1 MMSYYPAFMNIAG
14 KRCVVCGGGEVALR
28 KVQGLLDCG
37 ASVEV
42 ISPLFC
48 EELTDM
54 AKANKIRTHTREY
67 REGDLQG
74 AYIAIAATDDR
85 ETNARIAGDA
95 HRDGCI
101 VNAVDDPGVSDFIVP
116 SCLKRGDIVIAVS
129 TSGKSPALARKLRT
143 SLEKQ
148 FGPEYADLVKIVSEA
163 RTEIREQKLRVSD
176 RVWQESLDLE
186 PLVNLINE
194 GKPAEARDLIIENLV
209 RGVD

>member
-1 MMSYYPAFMNIAG
+1 MSYYPVFMNIAG

-28 KVQGLLDCG
+28 KVQALLDCG

-48 EELTDM
+48 AELADM
-54 AKANKIRTHTREY
+54 ARANRIRTHSREY

-74 AYIAIAATDDR
+74 ACIAIAATDSR
-85 ETNARIAGDA
+85 ETNARIADEA

-148 FGPEYADLVKIVSEA
+148 FEPEYADLVKIVSEA
-163 RTEIREQKLRVSD
+163 RTEIRKRRLRVND
-176 RVWQESLDLE
+176 KVWQESLDLE
-186 PLVNLINE
+186 SLVDLINE
-194 GKPAEARDLIIENLV
+194 GKPAEARNLIIKNLV
-209 RGVD
+209 RRMD

>member
-1 MMSYYPAFMNIAG
+1 MSYYSVFMNITG
-14 KRCVVCGGGEVALR
+14 KRCVVCGGGDVALR
-28 KVQGLLDCG
+28 KVQALLDCR
-37 ASVEV
+37 ANVEV
-42 ISPLFC
+42 ISPLLC
-48 EELTDM
+48 AELADM
-54 AKANKIRTHTREY
+54 ARANRIRTHTREY

-74 AYIAIAATDDR
+74 ACIAIAATDNR
-85 ETNARIAGDA
+85 ETNAEIAGDA

-163 RTEIREQKLRVSD
+163 RTEIRERKLRVSD
-176 RVWQESLDLE
+176 KVWQESLDLE
-186 PLVNLINE
+186 SLVDLINE
-194 GKPAEARDLIIENLV
+194 GKSDEARDLIINNLV